1 MKLKICLWLVLWLT
15 VCNSYASVTWKVW
28 NTDYRVDTTFH
39 AKNRSQDYADI
50 IVIDGT
56 RIRH

>member
-1 MKLKICLWLVLWLT
+1 MKLKIYLWLVLWLT

-39 AKNRSQDYADI
+39 AKIYACI
-50 IVIDGT
+50 ESY
-56 RIRH
+56 RKL